1 MEERSDL
8 LTGGGSI
15 SRLSQKCDL
24 SIYVFSKWVFDI
36 AEKALY
42 NTGIQRGCLYF
53 LCSGVDRMTQQEA
66 SEHYNI
72 PVSILQEYESWGLCG
87 AVKKVMGVWQY
98 DDEDLEWLSTIL
110 TLHDIGFTTEEAETY
125 MRLLL
130 EQPDS
135 TKKRLRMMEEKRNK
149 TLGCILPTP
158 NAPGQR
164 VFLRCAASFF
174 LEIRQYSCEKM
185 SCAT

>member
-1 MEERSDL
+1 
-8 LTGGGSI
+8 
-15 SRLSQKCDL
+15 
-24 SIYVFSKWVFDI
+24 
-36 AEKALY
+36 
-42 NTGIQRGCLYF
+42 
-53 LCSGVDRMTQQEA
+53 MTQQEA

-87 AVKKVMGVWQY
+87 AVKKAMGVWQY

-135 TKKRLRMMEEKRNK
+135 TKKRLRMMEEKRNLDEIHFQERK
-149 TLGCILPTP
+149 L
-158 NAPGQR
+158 QR
-164 VFLRCAASFF
+164 LDYLRHEIQKDKRSVSDGVH
-174 LEIRQYSCEKM
+174 EIRANRY
-185 SCAT
+185 